1 VVAAMVASVV
11 VGGTVVAV
19 VLAAD
24 ATAGVAAMV
33 AIRCFACA
41 GDCMPLPLRRCML
54 SGVGVWCWGLM
65 VIVRISLDY
74 FFDTY
79 GRNPCKMPWE

>member
-1 VVAAMVASVV
+1 MVAAMVASVV
-11 VGGTVVAV
+11 VGGAVVAV

-41 GDCMPLPLRRCML
+41 SDVCLYGFVDECCLVLG
-54 SGVGVWCWGLM
+54 SGAVV
-65 VIVRISLDY
+65 
-74 FFDTY
+74 
-79 GRNPCKMPWE
+79 